1 MKYNEIKCFYKCFEL
16 FFAFFSMKNQLFI
29 ILIIFSLLNFSI
41 EINRREKYQKESV
54 CIIY

>member
-1 MKYNEIKCFYKCFEL
+1 MRYNEIKYIYKCFEL
-16 FFAFFSMKNQLFI
+16 FFAFYSMKNQLFL
-29 ILIIFSLLNFSI
+29 ILIIFSLLNYSI